1 MDAGSIHVVDADQMR
16 MFNPSHP
23 TEKVDDVNS
32 SNLSSFAFHSPARKG
47 KTNKPFSQTD
57 GHGFF
62 RKTKKKKKKENTRK
76 LKIFKESLRPFAEK
90 AVRKRIEIELFRISI
105 S

>member
-16 MFNPSHP
+16 VFNPSHP

-62 RKTKKKKKKENTRK
+62 RKRRKNTRK